1 MANERPARFLWPSL
15 ILAGSVLAI
24 VLIFLRHVNQPERT
38 ADRGSL
44 DTSTQSGRARI
55 PVAGPALHFGR
66 RSGGLGTVPTA
77 DEIVAAK
84 LVQFGR
90 NRRDLV
96 HTLAKRFNVDVPDD
110 VERFFDAVE
119 RGNWEEIDAAHRA
132 LLLSPDQL
140 NQPRDAELHR
150 IWRPIQEA
158 WGAAREV
165 HNWPAQKLLDY
176 GDELLGSLRPGMVYV
191 GGTDPGAFITSFLNE
206 TSDGEHHVVLTQ
218 NALADGTYIDYL
230 NALYGD
236 RMTTLSQD
244 DCQSAF
250 NNYVAD
256 AQKRFEHDQQF
267 PDEPKQ
273 VRPGEDLKLVDG
285 KFQVSGQVAVMAINE
300 KLLQMLLQKN
310 PEQSFAME
318 ESFSLP
324 STYPNATPLG
334 PIMDLRGSDPQ
345 TPLTADVAMQS
356 ISYWRDT
363 AQQLLAN
370 PETPDGSYP
379 RHAYSHMAEA
389 QANLFAAHDLNDQAE
404 QAYRIATTLQ
414 PDSSGILGNL
424 AGLLA
429 REGRTTEANQLL
441 DNFARSYPKQQAF
454 VDTIRGN
461 IRLATAKPAP

>member
-1 MANERPARFLWPSL
+1 MKKPNGQNPSPPDDRPVRFLWPSL
-15 ILAGSVLAI
+15 ILAGSLLVI
-24 VLIFLRHVNQPERT
+24 VFLFLRNANQQEQT
-38 ADRGSL
+38 ADHGSANANA
-44 DTSTQSGRARI
+44 QSGRARVA
-55 PVAGPALHFGR
+55 VAGSTSHSGR
-66 RSGGLGTVPTA
+66 RSGSGAAAPTA
-77 DEIVAAK
+77 DEVVAAK

-300 KLLQMLLQKN
+300 KLLQLLMQKIRSSRSPWRN
-310 PEQSFAME
+310 PFHSHQ
-318 ESFSLP
+318 LIP
-324 STYPNATPLG
+324 TPLRWVRSWTSEV
-334 PIMDLRGSDPQ
+334 PIHKR
-345 TPLTADVAMQS
+345 
-356 ISYWRDT
+356 R
-363 AQQLLAN
+363 
-370 PETPDGSYP
+370 
-379 RHAYSHMAEA
+379 
-389 QANLFAAHDLNDQAE
+389 
-404 QAYRIATTLQ
+404 
-414 PDSSGILGNL
+414 
-424 AGLLA
+424 
-429 REGRTTEANQLL
+429 
-441 DNFARSYPKQQAF
+441 
-454 VDTIRGN
+454 
-461 IRLATAKPAP
+461 

>member
-1 MANERPARFLWPSL
+1 
-15 ILAGSVLAI
+15 
-24 VLIFLRHVNQPERT
+24 
-38 ADRGSL
+38 
-44 DTSTQSGRARI
+44 
-55 PVAGPALHFGR
+55 LHFGR
-66 RSGGLGTVPTA
+66 RSGSGLGTAPTA
-77 DEIVAAK
+77 DEVVAAK

-90 NRRDLV
+90 SRRDLV

-110 VERFFDAVE
+110 VERFFEAVE

-140 NQPRDAELHR
+140 NQPRDGELHR

-158 WGAAREV
+158 WGAAREAQ
-165 HNWPAQKLLDY
+165 NWPAQKLLDY

-250 NNYVAD
+250 NNYVTD

-285 KFQVSGQVAVMAINE
+285 TFQVSGQVAVMAINE
-300 KLLQMLLQKN
+300 KLLQLLLQKN

-345 TPLTADVAMQS
+345 TPLTADVATQS